1 MNTAGIVLIGGRSTR
16 MGAPKCALEFGGEP
30 LLARVARAV
39 AEAAGPLVVVA
50 APDQQLP
57 PIPTKYE
64 VVRDEEEGRGP
75 LAGLA
80 AGLAALDGR
89 ADAVFVA
96 SCDMPFLT
104 ANVVKRVF
112 ELLGASDL
120 CAVPRTDGHRHPLA
134 AAYRVRPAIAAAR
147 ELLAA
152 NELSLRGL
160 LDRLQAKTF
169 DADPHPLTNV
179 NTPQQYTAAL
189 RALYAFG

>member
-1 MNTAGIVLIGGRSTR
+1 MSTAGIVLIGGRSTR
-16 MGAPKCALEFGGEP
+16 MGAPKCALDFGGEP

-39 AEAAGPLVVVA
+39 AVVAGPLVVVA
-50 APDQQLP
+50 APGQELP
-57 PIPTKYE
+57 TIPTPHE
-64 VVRDEEEGRGP
+64 VVRDGEEGRGP
-75 LAGLA
+75 LEGLVAGLE
-80 AGLAALDGR
+80 ALGGR

-104 ANVVKRVF
+104 AAVVTDVLSK
-112 ELLGASDL
+112 LGATDL
-120 CAVPRTDGHRHPLA
+120 CIVPRTDGHRHPLA

-160 LDRLQAKTF
+160 LDRLQAKAF

-179 NTPQQYTAAL
+179 NTPQQYTSAL

>member
-1 MNTAGIVLIGGRSTR
+1 MKTAGIVLIGGRSTR
-16 MGAPKCALEFGGEP
+16 MGAPKCALDFGGEP

-39 AEAAGPLVVVA
+39 AEAAGPVVVVA
-50 APDQQLP
+50 APDQELP
-57 PIPTKYE
+57 KIPTLYD
-64 VVRDEEEGRGP
+64 VVRDDEEGRGP
-75 LAGLA
+75 LVGLA

-89 ADAVFVA
+89 AEAVFVA

-104 ANVVKRVF
+104 AAVVKDV
-112 ELLGASDL
+112 LGRLTAGAM
-120 CAVPRTDGHRHPLA
+120 CAAPRTDGHRHPLA
-134 AAYRVRPAIAAAR
+134 AAYLVRPAISAAR

-160 LDRLQAKTF
+160 LDRLQAQEF
-169 DADPHPLTNV
+169 DADPYPLTNV

>member
-1 MNTAGIVLIGGRSTR
+1 MRTAGIVLIGGRSTR
-16 MGAPKCALEFGGEP
+16 MGAPKCALDFGGEP

-50 APDQQLP
+50 APGQELP
-57 PIPTKYE
+57 PVPTPFE

-75 LAGLA
+75 LAGLF
-80 AGLAALDGR
+80 AGLTALESR
-89 ADAVFVA
+89 ADTVFVA

-104 ANVVKRVF
+104 AAVVKDVLSTLGTN
-112 ELLGASDL
+112 EL
-120 CAVPRTDGHRHPLA
+120 CNVPRTDGHRHPLA
-134 AAYRVRPAIAAAR
+134 AAYRVRPALAAAR
-147 ELLAA
+147 ELLAGQ
-152 NELSLRGL
+152 ELSLRGL
-160 LDRLQAKTF
+160 LDRLQAKAF

>member
-1 MNTAGIVLIGGRSTR
+1 MKTAGIVLIGGRSTR
-16 MGAPKCALEFGGEP
+16 MGAPKCALDFGGEP

-39 AEAAGPLVVVA
+39 AEAAGPVVVVA
-50 APDQQLP
+50 AQDQELP
-57 PIPTKYE
+57 KIPTVHE
-64 VVRDEEEGRGP
+64 VVRDDEEGRGP
-75 LAGLA
+75 LVGLA
-80 AGLAALDGR
+80 AGLAALEGR

-104 ANVVKRVF
+104 AAVVKDV
-112 ELLGASDL
+112 LGRLTAGAL
-120 CAVPRTDGHRHPLA
+120 CAAPRTDGHRHPLA
-134 AAYRVRPAIAAAR
+134 AAYLVRPAIAATR

-152 NELSLRGL
+152 NELSLRAL
-160 LDRLQAKTF
+160 LDRLQAQVF

>member
-1 MNTAGIVLIGGRSTR
+1 MRTAGIVLIGGRSTR
-16 MGAPKCALEFGGEP
+16 MGAPKCALDFGGEP

-39 AEAAGPLVVVA
+39 GVAAGPLVVVA
-50 APDQQLP
+50 APGQELP
-57 PIPTKYE
+57 TIPTQYE
-64 VVRDEEEGRGP
+64 VVRDEEEGLGP
-75 LAGLA
+75 LAGLS
-80 AGLAALDGR
+80 AGLTALDGR
-89 ADAVFVA
+89 ADAVYVA

-104 ANVVKRVF
+104 ADVVKRVLA
-112 ELLGASDL
+112 LLEASDL
-120 CAVPRTDGHRHPLA
+120 CAVPRTEGHRHPLA

-160 LDRLQAKTF
+160 LDRLQAKAF